1 MRIGKKVFV
10 GRKSIQYYK
19 GMMIK
24 ADLDLH
30 AQIADLLQK
39 ELPAGATILDYG
51 AGEGA
56 LSARLKDNGFCVT
69 AADID
74 LESFKCPEIPFTRV
88 DFDLPAEVDA
98 YVSAHENVYDAVI
111 GVEVIE
117 HVQDQWKY
125 ARQLMTMVKPGGL
138 VLVSTPNTTSWL
150 SRAIFFRT
158 GHFHQFADS
167 DLEYGHISPVTS
179 WELGLILK
187 SAGGTEIEVR
197 PAGTLPPVFLS
208 GFNRMSLMNLMILP
222 FRMFM
227 RGNLDGWSVIATA
240 RKR

>member
-1 MRIGKKVFV
+1 
-10 GRKSIQYYK
+10 
-19 GMMIK
+19 MIK

-30 AQIADLLQK
+30 HQIAELLQK
-39 ELPAGATILDYG
+39 ELPAGASILDYG

-56 LSARLKDNGFCVT
+56 LSLRLQDNGFKIT
-69 AADID
+69 AADMD
-74 LESFKCPEIPFTRV
+74 LDSFKCPEIPFTQV
-88 DFDLPAEVDA
+88 NFDVPSEVDA
-98 YVSAHENVYDAVI
+98 YISKNENAFDAVI

-117 HVQDQWKY
+117 HVQDQWTY
-125 ARQLMTMVKPGGL
+125 AKQLMTMVKPGGL

-158 GHFHQFADS
+158 GHFHQFSDS
-167 DLEYGHISPVTS
+167 DLEYGHISPVTT

-187 SAGGTEIEVR
+187 SAGGRDIVVR

-222 FRMFM
+222 LRFFM

-240 RKR
+240 RKKQ